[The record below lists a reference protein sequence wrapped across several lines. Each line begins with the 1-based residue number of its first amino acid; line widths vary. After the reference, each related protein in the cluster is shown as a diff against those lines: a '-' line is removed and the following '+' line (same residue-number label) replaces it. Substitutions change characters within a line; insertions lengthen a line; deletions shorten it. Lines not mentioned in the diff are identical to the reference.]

1 VGEGKK
7 TLINLLLTTVVFDK
21 DTVSVGAAYVSSDL
35 TQEMNYC
42 LLLRASVELHSF
54 QHALCN
60 LARVRITV
68 RVRVRFM
75 SENCKL
81 HMHNFE
87 ITQRYF
93 QTGQP
98 HKLCAAL
105 PGTSMAWY

>member
-1 VGEGKK
+1 MKK

-21 DTVSVGAAYVSSDL
+21 DTVSVGAAYVSIDL

-42 LLLRASVELHSF
+42 LLLWAFVELHNF
-54 QHALCN
+54 QDALCN

-68 RVRVRFM
+68 MVRVSVRFM
-75 SENCKL
+75 PEICKL
-81 HMHNFE
+81 HMHDFE

-98 HKLCAAL
+98 HKLCTAL